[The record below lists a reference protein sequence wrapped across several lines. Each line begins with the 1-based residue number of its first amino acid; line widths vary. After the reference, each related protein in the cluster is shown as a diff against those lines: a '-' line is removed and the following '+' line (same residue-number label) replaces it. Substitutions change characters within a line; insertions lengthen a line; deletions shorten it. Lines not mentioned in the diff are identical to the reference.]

1 MLVARGRTVLTRWR
15 LIGLA
20 GCLAA
25 LVLALVLAVG
35 GRGDGGAVPEGG
47 SSFGAPPPR
56 HHHAGTGLLDALA
69 PVLPP
74 GGRGAAPVAKAATA
88 GDDAPALPATA
99 PRAAARLFLVGFGG
113 PDPGR
118 DVLRRLALHEWGGVI
133 LEAGNG
139 ISAQQVAGLVGRV
152 RGAAQHARHLA
163 PLIVASQP
171 GGDGDAVPVGTPLQ
185 SQIADAGAARRT
197 ARATARALRA
207 LGIRMVLGPDADTG
221 TAGGPWAGRAYS
233 DDPALVGQLAAA
245 GVAGYE
251 DGGVA
256 PAPGHFPGEGAASG
270 DPALDPATVGLSAD
284 ELRARDLKPFAAL
297 APRAPAIQLSAA
309 TYVAFDGVTPAT
321 LLPEVVTLLRKDL
334 GFGGVVVSGDLAAAS
349 LASGRPV
356 ADLAV
361 EALKAGCDLLWVPGD
376 AGDQD
381 AAWRAVVGA
390 LRTGEVAPERVAE
403 ALGRVSALR
412 ARYGV
417 K

>member
-1 MLVARGRTVLTRWR
+1 VGRRVLTRWR
-15 LIGLA
+15 LIGL
-20 GCLAA
+20 GSCLAA
-25 LVLALVLAVG
+25 LVVVFVLAVG
-35 GRGDGGAVPEGG
+35 GRGDGRAVPEGG
-47 SSFGAPPPR
+47 SSFGAPSPAA
-56 HHHAGTGLLDALA
+56 HHPGTGLLDALT
-69 PVLPP
+69 PVLQPE
-74 GGRGAAPVAKAATA
+74 GRRARPAAKAATA
-88 GDDAPALPATA
+88 GGGASALPASA

-113 PDPGR
+113 PVPGR
-118 DVLRRLALHEWGGVI
+118 DVLRRVALHEWGGVV

-139 ISAQQVAGLVGRV
+139 SSAQQVAGLVGRV
-152 RGAAQHARHLA
+152 RGAAEHAYHLA

-171 GGDGDAVPVGTPLQ
+171 GGDGDAVPIATPLQ

-197 ARATARALRA
+197 ARASARVLWA

-233 DDPALVGQLAAA
+233 DDPALVGRLAVA
-245 GVAGYE
+245 GVAGYQE
-251 DGGVA
+251 GGVA
-256 PAPGHFPGEGAASG
+256 AAPGHFPGEGAASG

-284 ELRARDLKPFAAL
+284 ELHTRDLKPFAEL
-297 APRAPAIQLSAA
+297 ARHAPAIQLSAA

-356 ADLAV
+356 SELAV

-376 AGDQD
+376 GGDQD
-381 AAWRAVVGA
+381 AAWRAVIRA
-390 LRTGEVAPERVAE
+390 LRTGEVEPARVAQ
-403 ALGRVSALR
+403 ALARVSALR

-417 K
+417 M

>member
-1 MLVARGRTVLTRWR
+1 V
-15 LIGLA
+15 
-20 GCLAA
+20 
-25 LVLALVLAVG
+25 LVLALVLAIG
-35 GRGDGGAVPEGG
+35 GRGSGHAVPEGG
-47 SSFGAPPPR
+47 SSFGAPPPAD
-56 HHHAGTGLLDALA
+56 HHPGTRLLDALA
-69 PVLPP
+69 PVLQPEGRADPAP
-74 GGRGAAPVAKAATA
+74 GARAATS
-88 GDDAPALPATA
+88 GGDAPALPASV

-118 DVLRRLALHEWGGVI
+118 DVLERLALHEWGGVV

-152 RGAAQHARHLA
+152 RGAAQRARHLA

-185 SQIADAGAARRT
+185 SQIADAAGARRT
-197 ARATARALRA
+197 ALATARALRA

-233 DDPALVGQLAAA
+233 DDPALVSPMAAA
-245 GVAGYE
+245 GVAGYK

-256 PAPGHFPGEGAASG
+256 AAPGHFPGEGAASA
-270 DPALDPATVGLSAD
+270 DPSLDQATVGLSAD
-284 ELRARDLKPFAAL
+284 ELRARDVKPFAAL
-297 APRAPAIQLSAA
+297 AGHAPAIQLSAA

-334 GFGGVVVSGDLAAAS
+334 GFRGVVVSGDLAAAS
-349 LASGRPV
+349 LATGRPV

-381 AAWRAVVGA
+381 AAWRAVVRA
-390 LRTGEVAPERVAE
+390 LRTGEVPPARVSE

-417 K
+417 R

>member
-1 MLVARGRTVLTRWR
+1 MTRRRLV
-15 LIGLA
+15 GLG

-25 LVLALVLAVG
+25 VVLVLVLALG
-35 GRGDGGAVPEGG
+35 GRGDGHGVPEGG
-47 SSFGAPPPR
+47 SSFGAPPAASR
-56 HHHAGTGLLDALA
+56 HPGTGLLDALA
-69 PVLPP
+69 PVLQPE
-74 GGRGAAPVAKAATA
+74 GRGATATVQATA
-88 GDDAPALPATA
+88 AHGEPALPAAA

-118 DVLRRLALHEWGGVI
+118 DVLGRLALHEWGGVV

-139 ISAQQVAGLVGRV
+139 ISAQQIAGLVGRV
-152 RGAAQHARHLA
+152 RGAAERAQHVA

-185 SQIADAGAARRT
+185 SQIPDAATAQRT
-197 ARATARALRA
+197 AQATAAALKP
-207 LGIRMVLGPDADTG
+207 LGVRMVLGPDADTG

-233 DDPALVGQLAAA
+233 DDPALVGPMAAA
-245 GVAGYE
+245 AVAGFKA
-251 DGGVA
+251 GGVA

-270 DPALDPATVGLSAD
+270 DPSLEPATVGLSED
-284 ELRARDLKPFAAL
+284 ELRRRDLKPFAEL
-297 APRAPAIQLSAA
+297 ARAAPAIQLSAA

-321 LLPEVVTLLRKDL
+321 LLPDVVTLLRKDL
-334 GFGGVVVSGDLAAAS
+334 GFDGVVISGDLAAAS
-349 LASGRPV
+349 LATGRPV

-381 AAWRAVVGA
+381 AAWRAVVRG
-390 LRTGEVAPERVAE
+390 LRTGEVPPARVAD
-403 ALGRVSALR
+403 ALARVSALR